1 MSASG
6 GLSCPVDSSCAG
18 GHDNSQVMGGKSTPL
33 WWNGRSLGPIVSRIL
48 LLLSFILDVSLS
60 IQRYGS
66 MLFLP
71 LLWACQAWKES
82 HALLLSISMERY
94 HKRYADVK

>member
-1 MSASG
+1 
-6 GLSCPVDSSCAG
+6 
-18 GHDNSQVMGGKSTPL
+18 
-33 WWNGRSLGPIVSRIL
+33 
-48 LLLSFILDVSLS
+48 
-60 IQRYGS
+60 